1 MEGDG
6 TMDDTQAVRLTALA
20 HGGGCG
26 CKLDPGVL
34 TEILGAPSGF
44 PMPADLLVDAATRDD
59 AAVWRIDETTA
70 LVATTDFFTPIV
82 DDPFDFGRIAATNAL
97 SDVYA
102 MGAVPIFCL
111 AIVGMPVNALSRET
125 VKRILEGG
133 RSVAEAARA
142 PIAGGHSIDAAEPIY
157 GLVALGTV
165 HPDRLLTNAGARPDD
180 VMILGK
186 PLGIGIYS
194 AALKKGELSDAAYAE
209 MIASTTRL
217 NTPGMALGGIEGVHA
232 ATDVTGFGLLG
243 HLFEM
248 AQGSGLRAVVDLDR
262 VPVFETARRLAEA
275 GCKTGASGRNW
286 AAIEGGVTL
295 PEGLGDAWRA
305 LLCDPQTS
313 GGLLV
318 SCAGHAA
325 DAVLALFREH
335 GHADAAIIG
344 RFEAGETGVT
354 VA

>member
-1 MEGDG
+1 M
-6 TMDDTQAVRLTALA
+6 MDDTPGTRLTELA

-26 CKLDPGVL
+26 CKLDPAVL
-34 TEILGAPSGF
+34 TDILGAPSGF

-59 AAVWRIDETTA
+59 AAVWRVNDETA

-82 DDPFDFGRIAATNAL
+82 DDPREFGRIAATNAL

-102 MGAVPIFCL
+102 MGATPIFCL
-111 AIVGMPVNALSRET
+111 AIVGMPVNALPRET
-125 VKRILEGG
+125 VRQILEGG
-133 RSVAEAARA
+133 RSVAEAAGA

-165 HPDRLLTNAGARPDD
+165 HPDRLLANARAKAGD
-180 VMILGK
+180 VLILGK

-194 AALKKGELSDAAYAE
+194 AALKRGILPEAAYAE

-217 NTPGMALGGIEGVHA
+217 NTPGAALAGMAGVHA

-243 HLFEM
+243 HLSEM
-248 AQGSGLRAVVDLDR
+248 ASGSGLRGVVERDR
-262 VPVFETARRLAEA
+262 VPVFDTARRLAEE
-275 GCKTGASGRNW
+275 GVKTGASGRNW
-286 AAIEGGVTL
+286 SAVCDHVE
-295 PEGLGDAWRA
+295 DAGA
-305 LLCDPQTS
+305 LDEWHRTVLCDPQTS

-318 SCAGHAA
+318 SCAPEAA
-325 DAVLALFREH
+325 QAVLSLFREH
-335 GHADAAIIG
+335 GHGDAAIVG
-344 RFEAGETGVT
+344 RMEEGAGVR